1 MVNVCGWND
10 FDRFRNFKKKM
21 KPQTQMEMLQM
32 VGEIQMTKRHWWQL
46 YKKNWYKHTDLWG
59 GLWWIRFKWS
69 KEDETFKK
77 K

>member
-1 MVNVCGWND
+1 
-10 FDRFRNFKKKM
+10 
-21 KPQTQMEMLQM
+21 MEMLQM
-32 VGEIQMTKRHWWQL
+32 AGEIQMTKRHCWQL